1 MEINRQN
8 QDVLFKGFNA
18 AYREGFGSA
27 PDDWMKVAMRV
38 PSATSENVYGW
49 LGQVPSLEEWIG
61 DRTVQSM
68 RDYGYSVRN
77 RSYANAIEVRR
88 PEIEDDQYGV
98 YTPLFSE
105 LGRSAADFP
114 SELVFGV
121 LKANGVCYDGQNFF
135 DTDHPGHE
143 DAGDVANSDG
153 GDGTKWYLLDMSRML
168 KPLIYQERKAPMFT
182 RRDDPHDPNVFNK
195 NSFLYGVDCRGA
207 AGYGLWQLAYRG
219 GNALDKESFFAAF
232 EAMEEFTSPDTG
244 RPLGIKPTHLVVPPG
259 LRQESLELLK
269 AERDAAGA
277 TNVARDLT
285 ELIVTPWLA

>member
-8 QDVLFKGFNA
+8 QDTLFKAFNA
-18 AYREGFGSA
+18 LFQEGYGAA

-38 PSATSENVYGW
+38 PSTTSENVYGW

-61 DRTVQSM
+61 ERTVQSM
-68 RDYGYSVRN
+68 RDYGYALRN
-77 RSYANAIEVRR
+77 KSYANAIEVLR

-98 YTPLFSE
+98 YAPLFSE
-105 LGRSAADFP
+105 LGRSSAAFP
-114 SELVFGV
+114 NELVFGV
-121 LKANGVCYDGQNFF
+121 LKDNGVCYDGQNFF

-143 DAGDVANSDG
+143 GDDVSNLDG
-153 GDGTKWYLLDMSRML
+153 GNGTKWYLLDMSRML
-168 KPLIYQERKAPMFT
+168 KPLIYQERKAAMLT
-182 RRDDPHDPNVFNK
+182 RRDDPDDPNVFDK
-195 NSFLYGVDCRGA
+195 NSFLYGVDTRAA

-219 GNALDKESFFAAF
+219 GKTLDKANFFAAF

-244 RPLGIKPTHLVVPPG
+244 RPMGIKPTHLVVPPG

-277 TNVARDLT
+277 TNVARELT
-285 ELIVTPWLA
+285 ELVVTPWLA